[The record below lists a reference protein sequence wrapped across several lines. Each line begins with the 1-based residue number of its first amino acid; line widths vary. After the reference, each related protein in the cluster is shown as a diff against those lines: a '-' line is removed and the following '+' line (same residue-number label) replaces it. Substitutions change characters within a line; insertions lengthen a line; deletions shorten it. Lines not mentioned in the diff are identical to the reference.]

1 MVQPN
6 VIVVGGGVVG
16 CATSYY
22 LAVSGIQVTLV
33 ERDTIGSHASGFAY
47 GGLTPVMGLVIDDPV
62 IPLSNLSDRLHSE
75 LAQILPEETGINTEY
90 RVKTSLTLA
99 TNSFSE
105 SKLRAAFDWL
115 SANHPGH
122 VNWFSYDEVRRT
134 EPRVSSVVRC
144 GLYADYS
151 HELEPYKFTLALW
164 QAAERRGAK
173 LRHGNITGLEKRGH
187 TVTGV
192 SIDGTP
198 LYADAVVIAAGPWT
212 GAFGAWLDC
221 NIPIEPLKG
230 QILRLNSPDR
240 PLDLSLS
247 WDGNYC
253 TTKPDGLVWAGT
265 TEEHGTF
272 DETPS
277 SDGRDSILESL
288 VHVLPFMAEAELVHQ
303 TACLRPI
310 SPDGLPIIGSF
321 PEAEAAF
328 VASGTGRKGIL
339 LGPGVGKTIADL
351 VLERK
356 PEIDV
361 RPLSPIRFSTL
372 PSHRPTDG

>member
-1 MVQPN
+1 MQQN

-22 LAVSGIQVTLV
+22 LAAAGVQVTLI

-47 GGLTPVMGLVIDDPV
+47 GGLTPVMGLVIDDPL

-75 LAQILPEETGINTEY
+75 LAQILPEETGIDTEY
-90 RVKTSLTLA
+90 RAKTSLTLA
-99 TNSFSE
+99 TNSSSE
-105 SKLRAAFDWL
+105 TKLRAAFEWL

-122 VNWFSYDEVRRT
+122 VNWFTYDDIRT
-134 EPRVSSVVRC
+134 KEPRVSPVIRG

-173 LRHGNITGLEKRGH
+173 LRHGNITGGH
-187 TVTGV
+187 RITGV

-198 LYADAVVIAAGPWT
+198 VYADAVVIAAGPWS
-212 GAFGAWLDC
+212 GAFGAWLDY

-265 TEEHGTF
+265 TEEQGTF

-277 SDGRDSILESL
+277 ADGRDQILRSL

-310 SPDGLPIIGSF
+310 SPDGLPIIGSL
-321 PEAEAAF
+321 PEAKAAF

-339 LGPGVGKTIADL
+339 LGPGVGRTIADL

-361 RPLSPIRFSTL
+361 KPLSPTRFSTL
-372 PSHRPTDG
+372 PSRRTTDD